1 MSGLHLYELT
11 DQFKSLELLA
21 SSDDLPPEVIR
32 DTIEGVEGQW
42 KDKAVAVAAYILD
55 AEAKADSIKAAA
67 KAMQER
73 ATRLENRAASLRQ
86 YLMFNML
93 ATGTSKVD
101 HDLMTL
107 KIVNNPQTVV
117 VDDPALVPP
126 ELMEQK
132 PAPPPTPDKRRIGWQ
147 FKAGI
152 DVPGCHVEQGQRV
165 EIKP

>member
-93 ATGTSKVD
+93 ATGTAKVD

-107 KIVNNPQTVV
+107 LLVNNPQTVV
-117 VDDPALVPP
+117 IDNPELVPA
-126 ELMEQK
+126 EFMVQK
-132 PAPPPTPDKRRIGWQ
+132 PPPPPAPDKKLIGQQ
-147 FKAGI
+147 FKSGV

>member
-1 MSGLHLYELT
+1 MSAMHLYELT
-11 DQFKSLELLA
+11 DQFKALELLA

-73 ATRLENRAASLRQ
+73 ASRLENRAASLRQ

-101 HDLMTL
+101 HDLLTL

-117 VDDPALVPP
+117 IDDPALVPA
-126 ELMEQK
+126 EFMVQK
-132 PAPPPTPDKRRIGWQ
+132 PPPAPMPDKKLIGQ
-147 FKAGI
+147 YFKAGTE
-152 DVPGCHVEQGQRV
+152 VPGCHVEQGQRV